1 MKLVGTLLL
10 LTLLLS
16 CSSKERDKNIQFYAN
31 VSQSVITPAV
41 GTFMVEPDGKLST
54 GTHDE
59 LYVKALALGDGKNRF
74 VIVSFDL
81 IGLDD
86 TLVKS
91 IQKTVFD
98 SVGIKAEQLMLSC
111 THTHNSP
118 ITFDAMYPPDELME
132 SLGVKKA
139 RDEQWVKQLIAITS
153 GTVKNAVNNLKE
165 VSIRQGKAP
174 VQIGFNRRLIKSADV
189 SMTPN
194 PNGPALKET
203 DVVLIKDIDSEIAFL
218 FSYAAHPVCVHETST
233 EFTADYPGYAVQ
245 HINTKY
251 PRSIPVFLQGCGGN
265 VNSTLK
271 GGYEAAEIDGNK
283 LGEAV
288 LNSVKSSEKI
298 EPTSIFYGQR
308 NFYLPFVYFDNE
320 TAELLLKRI
329 GESYKTINENP
340 DFKQNPWHRELVKT
354 ARKLEYLTENRD
366 RHPGLPFQ
374 AQALALG
381 RSLAIIAFPDEVFV
395 NYALFIKEHSP
406 FEQTIVLGFTNGTKS
421 YVPSAEAFFLGG
433 YEPRTAQIR
442 YGWPHLSPECD
453 KIIKAESMNL
463 LNELWERYADG

>member
-1 MKLVGTLLL
+1 MKLLVPLLL

-16 CSSKERDKNIQFYAN
+16 CTSQEKDRDKQFYAN
-31 VSQSVITPAV
+31 VAQSVITPDV

-59 LYVKALALGDGKNRF
+59 LYVKAIALGDGKNIF

-86 TLVKS
+86 SLVERIRKA
-91 IQKTVFD
+91 VFD
-98 SVGIKAEQLMLSC
+98 SAGIKAEQLMLSC

-118 ITFDAMYPPDELME
+118 ITFDAMFPPDDLME
-132 SLGVKKA
+132 SMGVNNA
-139 RDEQWVKQLIAITS
+139 RDEQWIKRMIAITA
-153 GTVKNAVNNLKE
+153 GTVKSAVKNLKE
-165 VSIRQGKAP
+165 VSVNQGKAP
-174 VQIGFNRRLIKSADV
+174 VQIGFNRRLIKSVDV

-203 DVVLIKDIDSEIAFL
+203 DVVMIKDDQSEIAVL

-233 EFTADYPGYAVQ
+233 EFTADFPGYAVQ
-245 HINTKY
+245 YIKSQY
-251 PRSIPVFLQGCGGN
+251 PASIPVFLQGCGGN
-265 VNSTLK
+265 INSTLK
-271 GGYEAAEIDGNK
+271 GGYEAAELDGNK

-288 LNSVKSSEKI
+288 LNGVETSEIIDPSSI
-298 EPTSIFYGQR
+298 IYGQR
-308 NFYLPFVYFDNE
+308 DFYLPFMYFDKK
-320 TAELLLKRI
+320 TAESLIKRI
-329 GESYKTINENP
+329 GESYKTINDNP
-340 DFKQNPWHRELVKT
+340 ELKANPWHRELTKT
-354 ARKLEYLTENRD
+354 ANRLKYLAENKD
-366 RHPGLPFQ
+366 SIPGLPFQ
-374 AQALALG
+374 AQAVALG

-395 NYALFIKEHSP
+395 NYALYIKEHSP

-421 YVPSAEAFFLGG
+421 YIPSSEAFFLGG

-453 KIIKAESMNL
+453 KIIKAESMSL
-463 LNELWERYADG
+463 LTELWEKYSKR